1 MDFQNSFP
9 VWNRLNKDQQERIL
23 QSLIS
28 KSVKKGSVLH
38 DGSGCTGLMLVE
50 TGQLRAYILSDEGR
64 EVTLYR
70 LFDMDMCLFSASC
83 ILRSIQFTITIEAE
97 KDTRLWIIPSDTYKS
112 LMQESAPLANYT
124 NELMASRFSEV
135 MWLIEQVMWKSLD
148 KRLAEFLLSE
158 ASIEGSPE
166 LRITHEAIANHLGS
180 HREVIT
186 RMLKYFQNESMV
198 RLQRGRI
205 ELLDEDRL
213 LKLCDG

>member
-83 ILRSIQFTITIEAE
+83 ILRSIQFTINIEAE
-97 KDTRLWIIPSDTYKS
+97 KDTRLWIIHSDTYKS
-112 LMQESAPLANYT
+112 LMQECAPLAN
-124 NELMASRFSEV
+124 
-135 MWLIEQVMWKSLD
+135 
-148 KRLAEFLLSE
+148 
-158 ASIEGSPE
+158 
-166 LRITHEAIANHLGS
+166 
-180 HREVIT
+180 
-186 RMLKYFQNESMV
+186 
-198 RLQRGRI
+198 
-205 ELLDEDRL
+205 
-213 LKLCDG
+213 

>member
-23 QSLIS
+23 QSLIC

-97 KDTRLWIIPSDTYKS
+97 KDTKLWIIPSDTYKS
-112 LMQESAPLANYT
+112 LMQESAALSNYT

-158 ASIEGSPE
+158 ASIEGSSE

>member
-1 MDFQNSFP
+1 M
-9 VWNRLNKDQQERIL
+9 
-23 QSLIS
+23 
-28 KSVKKGSVLH
+28 
-38 DGSGCTGLMLVE
+38 
-50 TGQLRAYILSDEGR
+50 
-64 EVTLYR
+64 
-70 LFDMDMCLFSASC
+70 
-83 ILRSIQFTITIEAE
+83 
-97 KDTRLWIIPSDTYKS
+97 
-112 LMQESAPLANYT
+112 ANYT

-158 ASIEGSPE
+158 ASIEGSSE

-213 LKLCDG
+213 LKLCDD

>member
-158 ASIEGSPE
+158 ASIEGSSE